1 MVARQITFTASETVQ
16 DLIKEANIGDKKQ
29 SKWINEH
36 ITKAVMASKEKK
48 EESLEKRVH
57 GEIIGVKI

>member
-29 SKWINEH
+29 SKWINDK
-36 ITKAVMASKEKK
+36 ITKAVMDSKEKK
-48 EESLEKRVH
+48 EIGKEFSK
-57 GEIIGVKI
+57 GKIIGVQI